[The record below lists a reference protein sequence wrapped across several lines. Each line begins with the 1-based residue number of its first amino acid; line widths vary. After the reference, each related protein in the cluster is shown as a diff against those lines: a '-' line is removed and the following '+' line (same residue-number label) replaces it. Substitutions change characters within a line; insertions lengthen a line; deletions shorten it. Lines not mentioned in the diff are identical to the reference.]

1 MAVKTL
7 QLNENPVITIAKAIL
22 VLAAIPGL
30 LLLITYIVRVVSNP
44 WSWSL
49 LNKSS
54 VTGSWAGTVEIPA
67 EPVQVATDPL
77 GKQILAEQLAR
88 EHATL
93 PQPRPAQRIVFRI
106 QPHLQ
111 FFTFLT
117 HVAGTAETC
126 DASGKLTKLE
136 FTMGNFNHKR
146 LRLMLENPKNFT
158 DGGGNIEGILNGDA
172 MNVAYRTGDGTF
184 HGTLTRKS
192 ASDFRSA
199 CSVLSQNQG
208 H

>member
-1 MAVKTL
+1 MLPEATA
-7 QLNENPVITIAKAIL
+7 N
-22 VLAAIPGL
+22 VLPL
-30 LLLITYIVRVVSNP
+30 F
-44 WSWSL
+44 
-49 LNKSS
+49 
-54 VTGSWAGTVEIPA
+54 
-67 EPVQVATDPL
+67 TDPL

-126 DASGKLTKLE
+126 DANGKLTKLE
-136 FTMGNFNHKR
+136 FTMGNFNHER

-158 DGGGNIEGILNGDA
+158 DGGGHVEGVLDGDA
-172 MNVAYRTGDGTF
+172 HFA
-184 HGTLTRKS
+184 
-192 ASDFRSA
+192 
-199 CSVLSQNQG
+199 
-208 H
+208 